1 MILHA
6 YTIYDR
12 KSLQYHQPF
21 FAVADG
27 AAVRMLSDIA
37 NDPNTSIG
45 RHPSD
50 YVLYRCGGY
59 DDSSGQLLPVTAL
72 HHITDALPLVQA
84 RSPLPFDPQPVAS
97 ARSAAPVVSGDDSV
111 TAETRFNGSGV

>member
-12 KSLQYHQPF
+12 KALQYHQPF

-59 DDSSGQLLPVTAL
+59 DDSNGQLLPVTAL
-72 HHITDALPLVQA
+72 QHITDALPLVQA
-84 RSPLPFDPQPVAS
+84 RSSLPFDPQPLAA
-97 ARSAAPVVSGDDSV
+97 ARTAPQPVPADDPV